1 MADVDEGFAAR
12 GSLRAREDRNMN
24 DLEAWRSVQL
34 PVGEEVLT
42 IRVPHSVITIE
53 DGTAGVDKPK
63 EELGASLWRALEHPI
78 DYPPLATAFVRGD
91 RIVLAVE
98 PGVPQVEAVLGEVVA
113 YLLDHGVEDG
123 QLTILLHSANAW
135 LVEPLANQFA
145 ERFESSVEVCL
156 HHEQDQEGMGYLAAD
171 QHAEPI
177 YIDRRLLEADLVLPI
192 SCARDPQSWA
202 YAGLYGI
209 VPWFTDQK
217 TQQRWRADSVKLG
230 QAAVAPRLRIARE
243 VAWLL
248 GIQPVLAIV
257 PGPEGAIERFF
268 FGQVERIEKVI
279 EESGFTSC
287 VREPLQPVDL
297 LVTTIDGDRTEQNW
311 DNVARVL
318 FLAEHFLSPSGSVA
332 IITDLDQAPGAAFR
346 WLSSP
351 ETTASAERHLLKS
364 HHPHALAAI
373 EILRAKSCHRLYLMS
388 RLPAEQ
394 VEEWGITPIHDP
406 TELERLVRA
415 HAASMIIR
423 GAQHRRLERSKS

>member
-1 MADVDEGFAAR
+1 
-12 GSLRAREDRNMN
+12 
-24 DLEAWRSVQL
+24 
-34 PVGEEVLT
+34 
-42 IRVPHSVITIE
+42 
-53 DGTAGVDKPK
+53 
-63 EELGASLWRALEHPI
+63 
-78 DYPPLATAFVRGD
+78 
-91 RIVLAVE
+91 
-98 PGVPQVEAVLGEVVA
+98 
-113 YLLDHGVEDG
+113 
-123 QLTILLHSANAW
+123 
-135 LVEPLANQFA
+135 
-145 ERFESSVEVCL
+145 
-156 HHEQDQEGMGYLAAD
+156 
-171 QHAEPI
+171 
-177 YIDRRLLEADLVLPI
+177 
-192 SCARDPQSWA
+192 
-202 YAGLYGI
+202 
-209 VPWFTDQK
+209 
-217 TQQRWRADSVKLG
+217 
-230 QAAVAPRLRIARE
+230 
-243 VAWLL
+243 
-248 GIQPVLAIV
+248 
-257 PGPEGAIERFF
+257 
-268 FGQVERIEKVI
+268 
-279 EESGFTSC
+279 
-287 VREPLQPVDL
+287 L